1 MAVGV
6 VKDAVSRAVGREWYR
21 RRHIASEGGRADAN
35 APRVALML
43 VVKWLL
49 STLLINTPRR
59 SLARCDISMA
69 SIITH
74 VQGRAMPHPR
84 ICKLT

>member
-6 VKDAVSRAVGREWYR
+6 DKIAVSQALGREWYR
-21 RRHIASEGGRADAN
+21 RPHIASEGSRADAN
-35 APRVALML
+35 ASRVALML

-59 SLARCDISMA
+59 SLARCDLSMA
-69 SIITH
+69 SIITR